1 MSSLIRTAACA
12 DEGGL
17 RAYWLAVA
25 LLALVLTGMLALAGR
40 LGGIGLGEAASG
52 TRAIIVLDILALSI
66 LLWPSVA
73 VSIRRLADRSTPGW
87 GLTPMLFG
95 ALFVLMLA
103 FFGKPFALGSVAAL
117 APVATLMVIVL
128 AAWLVVDTLV
138 ASRQRS
144 MAAR

>member
-1 MSSLIRTAACA
+1 MEIPYTVAERPDT
-12 DEGGL
+12 GL
-17 RAYWLAVA
+17 NNGKIGIWLF
-25 LLALVLTGMLALAGR
+25 LASEV
-40 LGGIGLGEAASG
+40 
-52 TRAIIVLDILALSI
+52 
-66 LLWPSVA
+66 
-73 VSIRRLADRSTPGW
+73 
-87 GLTPMLFG
+87 MLFG